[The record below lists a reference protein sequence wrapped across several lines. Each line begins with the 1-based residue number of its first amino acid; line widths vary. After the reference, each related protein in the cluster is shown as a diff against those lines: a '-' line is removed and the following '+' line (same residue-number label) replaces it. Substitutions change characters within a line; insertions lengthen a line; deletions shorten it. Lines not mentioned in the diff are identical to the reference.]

1 MRENK
6 RQKLRDELFN
16 EIKPMTLPK
25 QEWREKEAP
34 QGLMSELKADSQTVM
49 PGHQTAAGIV
59 PGG

>member
-1 MRENK
+1 
-6 RQKLRDELFN
+6 
-16 EIKPMTLPK
+16 MTLPK

-34 QGLMSELKADSQTVM
+34 QGLTSELKADSQTVM